1 VTELANLMGGTYVTG
16 AAHHWRKEER
26 ESGRDM
32 FLNQTE
38 GVRSREYRCAVQEAA
53 HLYVQEACQRNRGE
67 ALQVKLHRN
76 QCCVNMSKEEGSLFL
91 RTIGKMQLS
100 SFSVSADQLGEMT
113 AEVLQITAGS
123 KARQQ
128 ALKDRVESIQ
138 KEDPETKII
147 VFATTIGYESA
158 LLALQSSDSKFC
170 NVSNE
175 RDNIERQNEII
186 SWFRHADATEEDRN
200 RPRILVLSF
209 EQAAGHNLQAAC
221 HNILLF
227 DPFYSTLDAVAD
239 ASVEEQ
245 AVGRVFRQGQMND
258 VNCTRIVVKGPDGE
272 PCVDDWIVQRNLD
285 EDVLRAA
292 TSNFD

>member
-1 VTELANLMGGTYVTG
+1 MGGTYVTG

-38 GVRSREYRCAVQEAA
+38 GIRSREYRCAVQEAA
-53 HLYVQEACQRNRGE
+53 HLYVQAACQRNRGE
-67 ALQVKLHRN
+67 ELQVKLNRN
-76 QCCVNMSKEEGSLFL
+76 QCCVNMSKEEGDMFL
-91 RTIGKMQLS
+91 RAIGKLQLGTYS
-100 SFSVSADQLGEMT
+100 ISADQLGEMT
-113 AEVLQITAGS
+113 AEVLSITAGS
-123 KARQQ
+123 KARQR
-128 ALKDRVESIQ
+128 ALQDAIDSIQ
-138 KEDPETKII
+138 AEEAETKII
-147 VFATTIGYESA
+147 VFATSSGYESA
-158 LLALQSSDSKFC
+158 LSALRSSGHKFC

-175 RDNIERQNEII
+175 RDSIERQNEII
-186 SWFRHADATEEDRN
+186 SWFRHVDATEDDRK
-200 RPRILVLSF
+200 RPRILLLSF
-209 EQAAGHNLQAAC
+209 DQAAGHNLQAAC
-221 HNILLF
+221 HNILLY
-227 DPFYSTLDAVAD
+227 DPFYSTPDAVAD

-258 VNCTRIVVKGPDGE
+258 VNCTRIMVKGPDGE